1 MSSVKKIAVVG
12 DGPIGNIVIAKLL
25 IEHHRNNNN
34 KNNIE
39 ITHYTS
45 ERVSEKGG
53 YKRRHILFITEE
65 LVAELEDHVLE
76 CEKCL
81 TKISNEQKLD
91 ESSNGVDGIKLLF
104 STRLLENI
112 FAKYLSANKNK
123 FCTAP
128 KCNFIIQISREA
140 TTYYDY
146 NYVFFAIGTNS
157 GIVRKEY
164 FYDEYTPVENTIK
177 IIAPE
182 SEPIV
187 VFYAHLGPNEI
198 NNDIDAMTIKDRQSK
213 IEILDKIKLGE
224 AGIDLNELDIFVNI
238 IYAFYQNIQAFIN
251 SIKPT
256 EISNSRDFQEWFE
269 KILIFFNKNYKSNN
283 LSLDGYNNF
292 TDYIQ
297 KFINAINMLKTLF
310 KPNNNGQDNEIVL
323 TAKTELFNLYMNFLR
338 KKTLRSH
345 QITDEVVEYYK
356 TLINSPNDE
365 TGISVLILQN
375 YSNLLY
381 NLLHKY
387 NPDECPM
394 SDKGK
399 CVIQT
404 FLVNVVTQSLNCYG
418 IINNNKLVYASKKET
433 SNFFMIGDMAN
444 AYSAG
449 ISVEI
454 GLRFVNY
461 IIPIFY
467 NFYIN
472 EDKQEL
478 NCDSLY
484 IDYIL
489 DDLLSEKYRKLL
501 DKNINNGTDD
511 TNTTLRELIVNI
523 KNNYK
528 TNLST
533 LCDDYD
539 IFLTYYNIVCL
550 IQYIKNV
557 DLIIDKNEIIAIS
570 NKLRPRNKNRYN
582 YKNPYN
588 YKIINNYIEGNNNIE
603 VFRK

>member
-1 MSSVKKIAVVG
+1 MDSVKKIAVVG

-45 ERVSEKGG
+45 ERVNIHG

-76 CEKCL
+76 CDKCL

-91 ESSNGVDGIKLLF
+91 ESSKGVDGIKLLF

-123 FCTAP
+123 FCTAS
-128 KCNFIIQISREA
+128 KCNFITQISSEA

-157 GIVRKEY
+157 GIVRKKY
-164 FYDEYTPVENTIK
+164 FYEENTPVENTIK

-187 VFYAHLGPNEI
+187 VFYAHLGANGI
-198 NNDIDAMTIKDRQSK
+198 NTDIGAMTIQDRQSK
-213 IEILDKIKLGE
+213 IEILDKIKLKNE
-224 AGIDLNELDIFVNI
+224 KIDLNELDIFVNI
-238 IYAFYQNIQAFIN
+238 IYVFYQNIEAFIN
-251 SIKPT
+251 SINPNQ
-256 EISNSRDFQEWFE
+256 ISDYFQPIFE
-269 KILIFFNKNYKSNN
+269 NIKNFIKEKYKSKN

-292 TDYIQ
+292 KDYIE
-297 KFINAINMLKTLF
+297 KFINAINILKILF
-310 KPNNNGQDNEIVL
+310 KPNNNGPDTDDVL
-323 TAKTELFNLYMNFLR
+323 TAKTELFNLYMNFLK

-345 QITDEVVEYYK
+345 QITDEVIEYYE
-356 TLINSPNDE
+356 TLIKSPNNE
-365 TGISVLILQN
+365 NGISFPILQN

-381 NLLHKY
+381 KLLNKY

-394 SDKGK
+394 SDTGK
-399 CVIQT
+399 CVKQT

-478 NCDSLY
+478 NCNSLY

-489 DDLLSEKYRKLL
+489 NDLLSDKYRKLL

-511 TNTTLRELIVNI
+511 TNTTLRELIVQI

-528 TNLST
+528 ENLST
-533 LCDDYD
+533 LCDDND

-570 NKLRPRNKNRYN
+570 NKLRPLCKYPCN
-582 YKNPYN
+582 NPYN

>member
-1 MSSVKKIAVVG
+1 
-12 DGPIGNIVIAKLL
+12 
-25 IEHHRNNNN
+25 
-34 KNNIE
+34 
-39 ITHYTS
+39 
-45 ERVSEKGG
+45 
-53 YKRRHILFITEE
+53 
-65 LVAELEDHVLE
+65 
-76 CEKCL
+76 
-81 TKISNEQKLD
+81 LD
-91 ESSNGVDGIKLLF
+91 ESSKGVDGIKLLF

-112 FAKYLSANKNK
+112 FAKYLSANKDK
-123 FCTAP
+123 FCTAS
-128 KCNFIIQISREA
+128 KCNFITQISKK
-140 TTYYDY
+140 TTKYYGY

-198 NNDIDAMTIKDRQSK
+198 NNDIGAMTIQDRQSK

-224 AGIDLNELDIFVNI
+224 ADIDLNELDIFVNI
-238 IYAFYQNIQAFIN
+238 IYAFYQNIEDFINSIN

-256 EISNSRDFQEWFE
+256 EISNSRNFQEWFE
-269 KILIFFNKNYKSNN
+269 YNKNFIKENYNSMN

-297 KFINAINMLKTLF
+297 KFINAINILKTLF
-310 KPNNNGQDNEIVL
+310 KPNNNGQDNYIVL
-323 TAKTELFNLYMNFLR
+323 TAKTELFNLYMIFLR
-338 KKTLRSH
+338 NKTLRSH
-345 QITDEVVEYYK
+345 QITDEVVKYYK

-365 TGISVLILQN
+365 TGISFPILQN

-381 NLLHKY
+381 KLLHKY

-394 SDKGK
+394 SNKGK
-399 CVIQT
+399 CVNQT
-404 FLVNVVTQSLNCYG
+404 LLVNVVSQSLNCYG
-418 IINNNKLVYASKKET
+418 IINNNKLVYASNKRNT
-433 SNFFMIGDMAN
+433 NFFMIGDMAN

-511 TNTTLRELIVNI
+511 TNTTLRELIVQI
-523 KNNYK
+523 KENYK
-528 TNLST
+528 ENLST

-557 DLIIDKNEIIAIS
+557 DLIIEKNEIIAIS
-570 NKLRPRNKNRYN
+570 NKLRPPCTYPC
-582 YKNPYN
+582 KNPYN
-588 YKIINNYIEGNNNIE
+588 YKIINNYIEGQVNNNLE
-603 VFRK
+603 VFIKSK

>member
-1 MSSVKKIAVVG
+1 MGSVKKIAVVG

-81 TKISNEQKLD
+81 TNISNEQKLD
-91 ESSNGVDGIKLLF
+91 ESSKGVDGIKLLF

-112 FAKYLSANKNK
+112 FAKYLLVNKDK
-123 FCTAP
+123 FCTQS
-128 KCNFIIQISREA
+128 KCNFITQISKED

-164 FYDEYTPVENTIK
+164 FYDENTPVENTIK

-198 NNDIDAMTIKDRQSK
+198 NNDIEAMTIQDRKSK

-224 AGIDLNELDIFVNI
+224 ADIDLNELDIFVNI
-238 IYAFYQNIQAFIN
+238 IYVFYQNIEAFIN

-256 EISNSRDFQEWFE
+256 EISKSDDF
-269 KILIFFNKNYKSNN
+269 KIWLNNIKKFFNENYKSNN

-310 KPNNNGQDNEIVL
+310 KPNNNGPDNNNIKK
-323 TAKTELFNLYMNFLR
+323 AKKNLFDVYMNFLR

-345 QITDEVVEYYK
+345 QITNEVVEYYK

-365 TGISVLILQN
+365 TGISVDILQK

-381 NLLHKY
+381 KLLNKY
-387 NPDECPM
+387 NPNECPM
-394 SDKGK
+394 SDTGK

-418 IINNNKLVYASKKET
+418 IINNNKLVYASNKRNT
-433 SNFFMIGDMAN
+433 NFFMIGDMAN
-444 AYSAG
+444 A
-449 ISVEI
+449 
-454 GLRFVNY
+454 
-461 IIPIFY
+461 
-467 NFYIN
+467 
-472 EDKQEL
+472 
-478 NCDSLY
+478 
-484 IDYIL
+484 
-489 DDLLSEKYRKLL
+489 
-501 DKNINNGTDD
+501 
-511 TNTTLRELIVNI
+511 
-523 KNNYK
+523 
-528 TNLST
+528 
-533 LCDDYD
+533 
-539 IFLTYYNIVCL
+539 
-550 IQYIKNV
+550 
-557 DLIIDKNEIIAIS
+557 
-570 NKLRPRNKNRYN
+570 
-582 YKNPYN
+582 
-588 YKIINNYIEGNNNIE
+588 
-603 VFRK
+603 

>member
-25 IEHHRNNNN
+25 IEHHRNNNKN
-34 KNNIE
+34 NNNIE

-45 ERVSEKGG
+45 ERVSENGG

-81 TKISNEQKLD
+81 TNISNEQKLD
-91 ESSNGVDGIKLLF
+91 ESNKGVDGIKLLF

-112 FAKYLSANKNK
+112 FAKYLSVNKIT
-123 FCTAP
+123 FCTAS
-128 KCNFIIQISREA
+128 KCNFITQISRED

-164 FYDEYTPVENTIK
+164 FYDDSTPVENTIK

-198 NNDIDAMTIKDRQSK
+198 NNDIEAMTIQDRKSK

-224 AGIDLNELDIFVNI
+224 ADIDLNELDIFVNI
-238 IYAFYQNIQAFIN
+238 IYVFYQNIEAFIN

-256 EISNSRDFQEWFE
+256 EISKSDDFQIWLNNI
-269 KILIFFNKNYKSNN
+269 KKFFNKNYKSNN

-310 KPNNNGQDNEIVL
+310 KPNNNGPDNYNIKK
-323 TAKTELFNLYMNFLR
+323 AKKNLFDVYMNFLR

-345 QITDEVVEYYK
+345 QITNEVVKYYIS
-356 TLINSPNDE
+356 LINSPNDE
-365 TGISVLILQN
+365 TGISVDILQK

-381 NLLHKY
+381 KLLNKY
-387 NPDECPM
+387 NPNECPM
-394 SDKGK
+394 SDTGK

-418 IINNNKLVYASKKET
+418 IINNNKLVYASNKNNT
-433 SNFFMIGDMAN
+433 NFFMIGDMAN

-489 DDLLSEKYRKLL
+489 DDLLSDKYINLL
-501 DKNINNGTDD
+501 DKKINNGTND
-511 TNTTLRELIVNI
+511 TNTTLRELIVQI
-523 KNNYK
+523 KNNYEK
-528 TNLST
+528 NLSK
-533 LCDDYD
+533 LCDDND

-557 DLIIDKNEIIAIS
+557 DLIIEKNEIIAIS
-570 NKLRPRNKNRYN
+570 NKLRPP
-582 YKNPYN
+582 YKIPYN
-588 YKIINNYIEGNNNIE
+588 YKIINNYIEGQVNNNLE
-603 VFRK
+603 VITK